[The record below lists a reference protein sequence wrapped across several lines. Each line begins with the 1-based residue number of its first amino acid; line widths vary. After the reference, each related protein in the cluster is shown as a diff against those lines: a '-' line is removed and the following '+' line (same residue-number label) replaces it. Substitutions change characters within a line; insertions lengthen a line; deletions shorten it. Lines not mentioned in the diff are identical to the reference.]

1 MSNMS
6 AETFSTCKLLDVR
19 GLRVSFD
26 AVDVLHG
33 VDLTVHC
40 GRIHALIGESGS
52 GKSVL
57 ARSILGLA
65 GRGARTTGSIR
76 FLGRELVG
84 LSEREYR
91 AIRGADIGLV
101 VQDAMSALNPMRT
114 IGEQLVETIACRHPD
129 FRSGASRASRSSRAD
144 RHDIALELLRTVGI
158 TAPEKRMNAYA
169 HQLSGGMRQRV
180 MIALALTGSPRL
192 LLADEPTTALDVVVQ
207 RELLQEMRA
216 LVQARGMSMLIVTHD
231 LNLARDVADDVS
243 VMYAGHVLEEG
254 PVSDVITRPAHP
266 YTEGLLR
273 AMPAM
278 DGTRGRL
285 IPIKG
290 EIPPPD
296 KLGSGCPFASR
307 CPRVTNAC
315 RESLGAMTAV
325 EDGRRRTRCDAALL
339 TAAPHAPSCASRLAS
354 LPVQDTEFPVISDI
368 RIARH
373 CYVSRQ
379 GLLGRRRP
387 WDVLQDIDL
396 QVRSGEVMGLVG
408 ESGCGK
414 STLARLALGLIEPTE
429 GTVRFKNAPIPERD
443 STAWRAQRASMQMIH
458 QDPYACFDPRL
469 PIIEQVA
476 EPLRHHR
483 GLSKEAAAKAA
494 LEVLR
499 AAGLPAHHAGRRP
512 SVMSGGQLQR
522 AAIARAVALEPALL
536 VCDEP
541 VASLD
546 VSIQAQ
552 VLELLLQ
559 LRNRMK
565 MAMLF
570 VSHNLSVVRCICDR
584 VTVMYLG
591 RIVES
596 GTVEAVFSRPLHP
609 YTKLLMASTP
619 GVYLEKFVSL
629 DMGTSY
635 MTGQPVR
642 DVFLDALGPTLSLMI
657 PTAVVT
663 LLIGIP
669 SGVCAALHR
678 NTLLDRSLMVMSVF
692 GYAVPNFFM
701 GVLLLLVFSIQLGW
715 LPSYG
720 NATVWHYIMPIIT
733 MATSEAAIFSRYA
746 RSAMI
751 DALRLPCVRAARMR
765 GLPERRIIWLHALP
779 NAMLSILTILGF
791 FLGTLVAGAVITENV
806 FSWPGVGKLLVQ
818 SVASRDIPVV
828 QMIVLVTG
836 ASLVTAN
843 LLMDL
848 LALVVNPRLR
858 KGDN

>member
-429 GTVRFKNAPIPERD
+429 GTVRFKNAPI
-443 STAWRAQRASMQMIH
+443 
-458 QDPYACFDPRL
+458 
-469 PIIEQVA
+469 IEQVA

-619 GVYLEKFVSL
+619 GADAHV
-629 DMGTSY
+629 
-635 MTGQPVR
+635 VR
-642 DVFLDALGPTLSLMI
+642 YYPKGAMPSPIDRPKGCVF
-657 PTAVVT
+657 
-663 LLIGIP
+663 
-669 SGVCAALHR
+669 
-678 NTLLDRSLMVMSVF
+678 
-692 GYAVPNFFM
+692 
-701 GVLLLLVFSIQLGW
+701 
-715 LPSYG
+715 
-720 NATVWHYIMPIIT
+720 
-733 MATSEAAIFSRYA
+733 
-746 RSAMI
+746 
-751 DALRLPCVRAARMR
+751 
-765 GLPERRIIWLHALP
+765 
-779 NAMLSILTILGF
+779 
-791 FLGTLVAGAVITENV
+791 
-806 FSWPGVGKLLVQ
+806 
-818 SVASRDIPVV
+818 ASRCPLAEARCRTDVPP
-828 QMIVLVTG
+828 LRDDG
-836 ASLVTAN
+836 SGHLSACFSGPSF
-843 LLMDL
+843 LLHPE
-848 LALVVNPRLR
+848 A
-858 KGDN
+858 